1 MELSMAIAITGCV
14 IGILSFFFGR
24 KDKSVKDNGEAQ
36 YKMGQI
42 DEKLATISRQIE
54 ILSQKLDNYDHE
66 IDSKIEK
73 AIEIHEKSYHHKGE

>member
-1 MELSMAIAITGCV
+1 MELSMVIAIIGCV

-54 ILSQKLDNYDHE
+54 NLSQKLDNFDRE
-66 IDSKIEK
+66 VDARIAK
-73 AIEIHEKSYHHKGE
+73 AIEQHERIYHKGE